1 MHSSFYFV
9 PASNASMYFCVLDV
23 STVQFA
29 ATLFYKMHKTVSKL
43 WYTHTHTLFTSLCWT
58 KSHVVQC
65 TNYILQGCLLKNVF

>member
-43 WYTHTHTLFTSLCWT
+43 WYTHTHFSPACVGLNRMLFS
-58 KSHVVQC
+58 VQTTFC
-65 TNYILQGCLLKNVF
+65 KAAF